1 MVSLRDRANAF
12 ETQFAHEQSFLFCA
26 QSRRNR
32 LLGLW
37 VAEQIGEKDPQ
48 SYAEALCDWSI
59 AHFSDE
65 ELIDKV
71 SQEFDRAERPL
82 DLGTLTN
89 RMHALLGDV
98 MRDMRVA

>member
-1 MVSLRDRANAF
+1 MVTLRDRANAL
-12 ETQFAHEQSFLFCA
+12 ETQFAYEQSFLFCA

-37 VAEQIGEKDPQ
+37 VADQLGETDPQ
-48 SYAEALCDWSI
+48 SFADALCDWSI

-65 ELIDKV
+65 ELITKV

-82 DLGTLTN
+82 DLDGLTN
-89 RMHALLGDV
+89 RMHTLLGDV
-98 MRDMRVA
+98 MRDMRLA

>member
-1 MVSLRDRANAF
+1 MVSLRDRAYAL

-37 VAEQIGEKDPQ
+37 AAEQLGESDPQ
-48 SYAEALCDWSI
+48 SYAQALCDWSI
-59 AHFSDE
+59 EHFSDE
-65 ELIDKV
+65 QLISKLC
-71 SQEFDRAERPL
+71 QEFDRAGRTL
-82 DLGTLTN
+82 DLDGLTQ

-98 MRDMRVA
+98 LHDMRFA